1 MSSKQLPPHRES
13 PSQGALASRQE
24 VCQGVQTSA
33 PKLINIIDMWEG
45 KAEAGSLEPSKND
58 LLVN

>member
-1 MSSKQLPPHRES
+1 MTSKQLPLHWES
-13 PSQGALASRQE
+13 PSQGALSSRQE

-45 KAEAGSLEPSKND
+45 RAEPGSLGPSKTD